1 MTRDCHRAKV
11 SMMGN
16 LAIVV
21 REDGGVAAIPKDYLC
36 KLVEKLNL
44 CLENYKC

>member
-1 MTRDCHRAKV
+1 MAKDCYRARV
-11 SMMGN
+11 SMVGN

-21 REDGGVAAIPKDYLC
+21 REDGGVAAIPRDYLC
-36 KLVEKLNL
+36 KLVEKFNL